1 MLPVFNFFTPA
12 VQAQFL
18 SSDRKINK
26 PTTKPSHQCTKLS
39 RNRERQPTKGNSNR
53 KSKPYEY
60 KMVGVKTKEHPS
72 EKKIVIAESTEI
84 KQKRNV
90 SKSEDEDKKS
100 KKELPTTVSDK
111 HSRIRKE
118 VEEKLAKKQD
128 SQPIEVEPL
137 YFITGHEEF
146 AFMDMEPFLK
156 AVEFALHGRMIL
168 IEGHTDSMGNDDDNL
183 KLSMRRVARIK
194 QLMVDIGV
202 SDDLISVIGYGE
214 TEPKYDNKTEEGRQK
229 NRRVD
234 FKVF

>member
-1 MLPVFNFFTPA
+1 MLCVSMY
-12 VQAQFL
+12 AQTVNAQIF
-18 SSDRKINK
+18 SDSKKINRPTSK
-26 PTTKPSHQCTKLS
+26 PTQQCMQLS
-39 RNRERQPTKGNSNR
+39 KNRE
-53 KSKPYEY
+53 KSSSKKISFKKNQPYEY
-60 KMVGVKTKEHPS
+60 KMIAVKKGEHPS
-72 EKKIVIAESTEI
+72 EKTIVVPEPVIAT
-84 KQKRNV
+84 
-90 SKSEDEDKKS
+90 SKKVNENKKEKS
-100 KKELPTTVSDK
+100 NKKELPNTVSEK

-118 VEEKLAKKQD
+118 VEETLKKKKGD
-128 SQPIEVEPL
+128 DPIEVEPL

-168 IEGHTDSMGNDDDNL
+168 IEGHTDNMGNDDDNL

-202 SDDLISVIGYGE
+202 SEDLISVIGYGE
-214 TEPKYDNKTEEGRQK
+214 TEPRYDNKTEEGRQK